1 MPKVKK
7 VAKTSPTTKNVDQ
20 EKEGDSDEPPRKKA
34 SKRSASVAALAAI
47 TNSQEAEAVA
57 DEELFKVQPIEA
69 KKKAVAIGND
79 ATTTLCSRNFRNVKL
94 RFTLQEFICHS
105 ILREINYGR
114 NLSTYQ
120 KWPFYHVRDSQL

>member
-7 VAKTSPTTKNVDQ
+7 VVKTSPTTKNVDQ
-20 EKEGDSDEPPRKKA
+20 EKEGDSDEQPPRKKA

-79 ATTTLCSRNFRNVKL
+79 ATTITEYVFC
-94 RFTLQEFICHS
+94 
-105 ILREINYGR
+105 
-114 NLSTYQ
+114 
-120 KWPFYHVRDSQL
+120 